1 MNGTCEQTDVVA
13 RLREEMCVLG
23 RVPSLAGDVPTD
35 RPELNRILPGGG
47 LRRGSLVELLGECG
61 AETVAAI
68 FTRAL
73 CRSPGMVVVMDGSG
87 EFYPPALTSWGVPFE
102 RLMIVRPQNDA
113 DALWAADQALRSRA
127 AVVVWFWRDRL
138 APHDF
143 RRLRLSAEE
152 GGAVGLLF
160 KRRAAGLTPGVR
172 RATQADLQLL
182 VEPTAGINPGA
193 HRTLRIEVTR
203 CRNGLPGA
211 VAEIDPED
219 GCEAPAVSATAVLA
233 DPAAAG

>member
-1 MNGTCEQTDVVA
+1 MNGTCEQADVIA
-13 RLREEMCVLG
+13 RLREEMSAIG

-35 RPELNRILPGGG
+35 RPELNRLLPGGG
-47 LRRGSLVELLGECG
+47 LRRGSLVEVLGECG
-61 AETVAAI
+61 AETIAAI

-73 CRSPGMVVVMDGSG
+73 CRSPGLVVVVDQSG
-87 EFYPPALTSWGVPFE
+87 EFYPPALAAWDVPLE
-102 RLMIVRPQNDA
+102 RLMIVRPQNDP
-113 DALWAADQALRSRA
+113 DALWAADQGLRSRA
-127 AVVVWFWRDRL
+127 AVAVWLWRDRL

-143 RRLRLSAEE
+143 RRLHLSAEE

-160 KRRAAGLTPGVR
+160 RRRAAGLTPAVR

-182 VEPTAGINPGA
+182 VEPTAGINPAA
-193 HRTLRIEVTR
+193 HQTLRVEVTR

-219 GCEAPAVSATAVLA
+219 GCEAPAVSATAALA